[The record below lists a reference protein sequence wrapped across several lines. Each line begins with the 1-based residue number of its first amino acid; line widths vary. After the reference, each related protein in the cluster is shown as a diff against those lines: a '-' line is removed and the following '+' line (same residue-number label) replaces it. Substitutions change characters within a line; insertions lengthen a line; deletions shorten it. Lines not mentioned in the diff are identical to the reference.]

1 MKSGKDGARVLV
13 VGAGFAGLATVSRL
27 ARGGMRV
34 TLADRHIY
42 STFQPLLYQV
52 ATAGLAPSDV
62 AYPLRGF
69 AHKYGARFRHGD
81 LAHVDTDGRIAEF
94 ADGGQLEYDYL
105 ILATG
110 VTAGF
115 FGITGAA
122 EYSHALYTLHDA
134 ATMRARILAGL
145 EQLSLEGVHRDVTVT
160 IVGGGATGVELAGTL
175 AEFRNIGLP
184 SSYPDIDPQ
193 CVHIRLVEQAPVLLT
208 PYVPPLQ
215 EYARE
220 QLVKRGVDLR
230 LNATIKEITADR
242 LILADGEELPSD
254 LTAWAAGVAGPPEAG
269 KWGLPQGKGGRLL
282 VRPDLRVEGQDRI
295 FAIGDIA
302 LTGDHP
308 VPQLAQPALQMGLA
322 RGGPDPAAGG
332 RAGHHPVQLPRQGH
346 DGHDRQ
352 PLGRGRAQPRDTVP
366 RHRRLAGLARA
377 APGHP
382 AGRPEPDH
390 RADQLVVALPELAAG
405 WRHHR
410 RRRPARP
417 ERRGQLTRPARPA
430 GADTPARPRGQRGT
444 MPGTR
449 STSASSPASSSS
461 RLASGYRPGS
471 AANTTAAA

>member
-1 MKSGKDGARVLV
+1 MKSANDGARVLV

-81 LAHVDTDGRIAEF
+81 LAHVDTDRRIAEF
-94 ADGGQLEYDYL
+94 ADGGQFEYDYL

-145 EQLSLEGVHRDVTVT
+145 EQLSLEGVRRDVTVT

-308 VPQLAQPALQMGLA
+308 VPQLAQPALQMGRHAAVQIRRLEAGQDTVPFRYHDKGTMATIGSRSAVVELNHGIRFRGTVAWLA
-322 RGGPDPAAGG
+322 WLALHLVTLLGGRNRITALINLSSRYLSWRRGGGIIVGDDPAAQNAEG
-332 RAGHHPVQLPRQGH
+332 
-346 DGHDRQ
+346 
-352 PLGRGRAQPRDTVP
+352 
-366 RHRRLAGLARA
+366 
-377 APGHP
+377 
-382 AGRPEPDH
+382 
-390 RADQLVVALPELAAG
+390 
-405 WRHHR
+405 
-410 RRRPARP
+410 
-417 ERRGQLTRPARPA
+417 
-430 GADTPARPRGQRGT
+430 
-444 MPGTR
+444 
-449 STSASSPASSSS
+449 
-461 RLASGYRPGS
+461 
-471 AANTTAAA
+471 N

>member
-1 MKSGKDGARVLV
+1 VKSANDGPRVLV

-94 ADGGQLEYDYL
+94 ADGGHLEYDYL

-145 EQLSLEGVHRDVTVT
+145 ERLSLEGVRKDVTVT

-193 CVHIRLVEQAPVLLT
+193 CVHIRLIEQAPVLLT

-282 VRPDLRVEGQDRI
+282 ARPDLRVEGQDRI

-302 LTGDHP
+302 VTGDHP
-308 VPQLAQPALQMGLA
+308 VPQLAQPALQMG
-322 RGGPDPAAGG
+322 RHAAAQI
-332 RAGHHPVQLPRQGH
+332 RRLEAGQ
-346 DGHDRQ
+346 
-352 PLGRGRAQPRDTVP
+352 DTVP
-366 RHRRLAGLARA
+366 FRYHDKGTMATIGSRSAVVELNHGIRFRGTIAWLAWLALHLVTLL
-377 APGHP
+377 G
-382 AGRPEPDH
+382 GRN
-390 RADQLVVALPELAAG
+390 RINALINLSSRYLS
-405 WRHHR
+405 W
-410 RRRPARP
+410 
-417 ERRGQLTRPARPA
+417 RRGGGIIVGDDPPAQNA
-430 GADTPARPRGQRGT
+430 EG
-444 MPGTR
+444 
-449 STSASSPASSSS
+449 
-461 RLASGYRPGS
+461 
-471 AANTTAAA
+471 N

>member
-1 MKSGKDGARVLV
+1 MKSANDGARVLV
-13 VGAGFAGLATVSRL
+13 VGAGFAGLATISRL

-145 EQLSLEGVHRDVTVT
+145 EQLSLEGVRKDVTVT

-242 LILADGEELPSD
+242 LILADGQELPSD

-282 VRPDLRVEGQDRI
+282 SRPDLRVEGQDRI

-308 VPQLAQPALQMGLA
+308 VPQLAQPALQMG
-322 RGGPDPAAGG
+322 RHAAVQI
-332 RAGHHPVQLPRQGH
+332 RRLEAGQ
-346 DGHDRQ
+346 
-352 PLGRGRAQPRDTVP
+352 DTVP
-366 RHRRLAGLARA
+366 FSYHDKGTMATIGSRSAVVELNHGIRFRGTIAWLAWLALHLITLL
-377 APGHP
+377 G
-382 AGRPEPDH
+382 GRN
-390 RADQLVVALPELAAG
+390 RITALINLSSRYLS
-405 WRHHR
+405 W
-410 RRRPARP
+410 
-417 ERRGQLTRPARPA
+417 RRGGGIIVGDDPPAQNA
-430 GADTPARPRGQRGT
+430 EG
-444 MPGTR
+444 
-449 STSASSPASSSS
+449 
-461 RLASGYRPGS
+461 
-471 AANTTAAA
+471 N

>member
-1 MKSGKDGARVLV
+1 VKSASDGARVLV

-145 EQLSLEGVHRDVTVT
+145 ERLSLEGVRKDVTVT

-282 VRPDLRVEGQDRI
+282 ARPDLRVEGQDRI

-308 VPQLAQPALQMGLA
+308 VPQLAQPALQMG
-322 RGGPDPAAGG
+322 RHAAVQI
-332 RAGHHPVQLPRQGH
+332 RRLEAGQ
-346 DGHDRQ
+346 
-352 PLGRGRAQPRDTVP
+352 DTVP
-366 RHRRLAGLARA
+366 FRYHDKGTMATIGSRSAVVELNHGIRFRGTIAWLAWLALHLITLL
-377 APGHP
+377 G
-382 AGRPEPDH
+382 GRN
-390 RADQLVVALPELAAG
+390 RITALINLSSRYLS
-405 WRHHR
+405 W
-410 RRRPARP
+410 
-417 ERRGQLTRPARPA
+417 RRGGGIIVGDDPPAQNA
-430 GADTPARPRGQRGT
+430 EG
-444 MPGTR
+444 
-449 STSASSPASSSS
+449 
-461 RLASGYRPGS
+461 
-471 AANTTAAA
+471 N

>member
-1 MKSGKDGARVLV
+1 MKSASDGARVLV

-134 ATMRARILAGL
+134 ATMRGRILAGL
-145 EQLSLEGVHRDVTVT
+145 ERLSLEGVHRDVTVT

-282 VRPDLRVEGQDRI
+282 ARPDLRVEGQDRI

-308 VPQLAQPALQMGLA
+308 VPQLAQPALQMG
-322 RGGPDPAAGG
+322 RHAAAQI
-332 RAGHHPVQLPRQGH
+332 RRLEAGQ
-346 DGHDRQ
+346 
-352 PLGRGRAQPRDTVP
+352 DTVP
-366 RHRRLAGLARA
+366 FRYHDKGTMATIGSRSAVVELNHGIRFRGTIAWLAWLALHLITLL
-377 APGHP
+377 G
-382 AGRPEPDH
+382 GRN
-390 RADQLVVALPELAAG
+390 RINALINLSSRYLS
-405 WRHHR
+405 W
-410 RRRPARP
+410 
-417 ERRGQLTRPARPA
+417 RRGGGIIVGDDPPAQNA
-430 GADTPARPRGQRGT
+430 EG
-444 MPGTR
+444 
-449 STSASSPASSSS
+449 
-461 RLASGYRPGS
+461 
-471 AANTTAAA
+471 N

>member
-1 MKSGKDGARVLV
+1 VKSANDGARVLV

-94 ADGGQLEYDYL
+94 ADGGHLEYDYL

-134 ATMRARILAGL
+134 ATMRGRILAGL
-145 EQLSLEGVHRDVTVT
+145 ERLSLEGVHKDVTVT

-193 CVHIRLVEQAPVLLT
+193 CVHIRLIEQAPVLLT

-282 VRPDLRVEGQDRI
+282 ARPDLRVEGQDRI

-302 LTGDHP
+302 VTGDHP
-308 VPQLAQPALQMGLA
+308 VPQLAQPALQMG
-322 RGGPDPAAGG
+322 RHAAAQI
-332 RAGHHPVQLPRQGH
+332 RRLEAGQ
-346 DGHDRQ
+346 
-352 PLGRGRAQPRDTVP
+352 DTVP
-366 RHRRLAGLARA
+366 FRYHDKGTMATIGSRSAVVELNHGIRFRGTIAWLAWLALHLVTLL
-377 APGHP
+377 G
-382 AGRPEPDH
+382 GRN
-390 RADQLVVALPELAAG
+390 RINALINLSSRYLS
-405 WRHHR
+405 W
-410 RRRPARP
+410 
-417 ERRGQLTRPARPA
+417 RRGGGIIVGDDPPAQNA
-430 GADTPARPRGQRGT
+430 EG
-444 MPGTR
+444 
-449 STSASSPASSSS
+449 
-461 RLASGYRPGS
+461 
-471 AANTTAAA
+471 N

>member
-1 MKSGKDGARVLV
+1 VKSANDGPRVLV

-81 LAHVDTDGRIAEF
+81 LAHVDPDGRIAEF
-94 ADGGQLEYDYL
+94 ADGGHLEYDYL

-145 EQLSLEGVHRDVTVT
+145 ERLSLEGVRKDVTVT

-193 CVHIRLVEQAPVLLT
+193 CVHIRLIEQAPVLLT

-282 VRPDLRVEGQDRI
+282 ARPDLRVEGQDRI

-302 LTGDHP
+302 VTGDHP
-308 VPQLAQPALQMGLA
+308 VPQLAQPALQMG
-322 RGGPDPAAGG
+322 RHAAAQI
-332 RAGHHPVQLPRQGH
+332 RRLEAGH
-346 DGHDRQ
+346 
-352 PLGRGRAQPRDTVP
+352 DTVP
-366 RHRRLAGLARA
+366 FRYHDKGTMATIGSRSAVVELNHGIRFRGTIAWLAWLALHLVTLL
-377 APGHP
+377 G
-382 AGRPEPDH
+382 GRN
-390 RADQLVVALPELAAG
+390 RINALINLSSRYLS
-405 WRHHR
+405 W
-410 RRRPARP
+410 
-417 ERRGQLTRPARPA
+417 RRGGGIIVGDDPPAQNA
-430 GADTPARPRGQRGT
+430 EG
-444 MPGTR
+444 
-449 STSASSPASSSS
+449 
-461 RLASGYRPGS
+461 
-471 AANTTAAA
+471 N

>member
-1 MKSGKDGARVLV
+1 MKSANDGARVLV

-27 ARGGMRV
+27 ARGGMQV

-94 ADGGQLEYDYL
+94 ADGGRLEYDYL

-134 ATMRARILAGL
+134 AAMRERILAGL
-145 EQLSLEGVHRDVTVT
+145 ELLSLEGVHKDVTVT

-308 VPQLAQPALQMGLA
+308 VPQLAQPALQMG
-322 RGGPDPAAGG
+322 RHAA
-332 RAGHHPVQLPRQGH
+332 VQIRRLESGQ
-346 DGHDRQ
+346 
-352 PLGRGRAQPRDTVP
+352 DTVP
-366 RHRRLAGLARA
+366 FRYHDKGTMATIGSRSAVVELNHGIRFRGTIAWLAWLALHLVTLL
-377 APGHP
+377 G
-382 AGRPEPDH
+382 GRN
-390 RADQLVVALPELAAG
+390 RITALINLTSRYLS
-405 WRHHR
+405 W
-410 RRRPARP
+410 
-417 ERRGQLTRPARPA
+417 RRGGGIIVGDDPPAQNA
-430 GADTPARPRGQRGT
+430 EG
-444 MPGTR
+444 
-449 STSASSPASSSS
+449 
-461 RLASGYRPGS
+461 
-471 AANTTAAA
+471 N

>member
-1 MKSGKDGARVLV
+1 MAGKAKAVKSANDGARVLV

-27 ARGGMRV
+27 ARGGMQV
-34 TLADRHIY
+34 TLTDRHIY

-81 LAHVDTDGRIAEF
+81 LAHVDTDGRVAEF
-94 ADGGQLEYDYL
+94 ADGGHLEYDYL

-145 EQLSLEGVHRDVTVT
+145 EQLSLEDARRDVTVT

-184 SSYPDIDPQ
+184 SSYPDIDPE
-193 CVHIRLVEQAPVLLT
+193 CVHIRLVEQAPALLA

-215 EYARE
+215 EYARA
-220 QLVKRGVDLR
+220 QLVKRGVDLH
-230 LNATIKEITADR
+230 LNATIKEITTDR
-242 LILADGEELPSD
+242 LILADGTELPSD

-269 KWGLPQGKGGRLL
+269 KWGLPQGKAGRML
-282 VRPDLRVEGQDRI
+282 VHPDLRVEGQDRI

-302 LTGDHP
+302 LISDHP
-308 VPQLAQPALQMGLA
+308 VPQLAQPALQMG
-322 RGGPDPAAGG
+322 RHTAAQI
-332 RAGHHPVQLPRQGH
+332 RRLEAGQ
-346 DGHDRQ
+346 
-352 PLGRGRAQPRDTVP
+352 DTVP
-366 RHRRLAGLARA
+366 FRYHDKGTMATIGSRSAVVQLNHGIRFRGTIAWLAWLALHLVTLL
-377 APGHP
+377 G
-382 AGRPEPDH
+382 GRN
-390 RADQLVVALPELAAG
+390 RINALINLSSRYLS
-405 WRHHR
+405 W
-410 RRRPARP
+410 
-417 ERRGQLTRPARPA
+417 RRGGGIIVGDDPPAQNA
-430 GADTPARPRGQRGT
+430 EG
-444 MPGTR
+444 
-449 STSASSPASSSS
+449 
-461 RLASGYRPGS
+461 
-471 AANTTAAA
+471 N

>member
-1 MKSGKDGARVLV
+1 VKSANDGARVLV
-13 VGAGFAGLATVSRL
+13 VGAGFAGLATISRL

-134 ATMRARILAGL
+134 ATMRARILEGL
-145 EQLSLEGVHRDVTVT
+145 ERLSLEGVRKDVTVT

-193 CVHIRLVEQAPVLLT
+193 CVHIRLVEQAPALLT

-220 QLVKRGVDLR
+220 QLVKRGVELR

-282 VRPDLRVEGQDRI
+282 ARPDLRVEGQDRI

-308 VPQLAQPALQMGLA
+308 VPQLAQPALQMG
-322 RGGPDPAAGG
+322 RHAA
-332 RAGHHPVQLPRQGH
+332 VQIRRLE
-346 DGHDRQ
+346 DGQ
-352 PLGRGRAQPRDTVP
+352 DTVP
-366 RHRRLAGLARA
+366 FRYHDKGTMATIGSRSAVVELNHGIRFRGTIAWLAWLALHLITLL
-377 APGHP
+377 G
-382 AGRPEPDH
+382 GRN
-390 RADQLVVALPELAAG
+390 RITALINLSSRYLS
-405 WRHHR
+405 W
-410 RRRPARP
+410 
-417 ERRGQLTRPARPA
+417 RRGGGIIVGDDPPAQNA
-430 GADTPARPRGQRGT
+430 EG
-444 MPGTR
+444 
-449 STSASSPASSSS
+449 
-461 RLASGYRPGS
+461 
-471 AANTTAAA
+471 N

>member
-1 MKSGKDGARVLV
+1 MKSASDGARVLV

-134 ATMRARILAGL
+134 ATMRGRILAGL
-145 EQLSLEGVHRDVTVT
+145 ERLSLEGVHRDVTVT

-282 VRPDLRVEGQDRI
+282 TRPDLRVEGQDRI

-308 VPQLAQPALQMGLA
+308 VPQLAQPALQMG
-322 RGGPDPAAGG
+322 RHAAAQI
-332 RAGHHPVQLPRQGH
+332 RRLEAGQ
-346 DGHDRQ
+346 
-352 PLGRGRAQPRDTVP
+352 DTVP
-366 RHRRLAGLARA
+366 FRYHDKGTMATIGSRSAVVELNHGIRFRGTIAWLAWLALHLITLL
-377 APGHP
+377 G
-382 AGRPEPDH
+382 GRN
-390 RADQLVVALPELAAG
+390 RITALINLSSRYLS
-405 WRHHR
+405 W
-410 RRRPARP
+410 
-417 ERRGQLTRPARPA
+417 RRGGGIIVGDDPPAQNA
-430 GADTPARPRGQRGT
+430 EG
-444 MPGTR
+444 
-449 STSASSPASSSS
+449 
-461 RLASGYRPGS
+461 
-471 AANTTAAA
+471 N

>member
-1 MKSGKDGARVLV
+1 MILFCITSTFPLRHDRRGFGVRVAGKANAVKSANDGARVLV

-27 ARGGMRV
+27 ARGGMQV

-81 LAHVDTDGRIAEF
+81 LAHVDTDSRVAEF
-94 ADGGQLEYDYL
+94 ADGGRLEYDYL

-145 EQLSLEGVHRDVTVT
+145 EQFSLEGVRKDVTVT

-184 SSYPDIDPQ
+184 SSYPDIDPA

-208 PYVPPLQ
+208 PYVPQLQ
-215 EYARE
+215 EYARA

-242 LILADGEELPSD
+242 LILADGQELPSD

-269 KWGLPQGKGGRLL
+269 KWGLPQGKGGRMM

-308 VPQLAQPALQMGLA
+308 VPQLAQPALQMG
-322 RGGPDPAAGG
+322 RHAATQI
-332 RAGHHPVQLPRQGH
+332 RRLEAGQ
-346 DGHDRQ
+346 
-352 PLGRGRAQPRDTVP
+352 DTVP
-366 RHRRLAGLARA
+366 FSYHDKGTMATIGSRSAVVQLNHGIRFRGTIAWLAWLALHLVTLL
-377 APGHP
+377 G
-382 AGRPEPDH
+382 GRN
-390 RADQLVVALPELAAG
+390 RINALINLSSRYLS
-405 WRHHR
+405 W
-410 RRRPARP
+410 
-417 ERRGQLTRPARPA
+417 RRGGGIIVGDDPPAQNA
-430 GADTPARPRGQRGT
+430 EG
-444 MPGTR
+444 
-449 STSASSPASSSS
+449 
-461 RLASGYRPGS
+461 
-471 AANTTAAA
+471 N

>member
-1 MKSGKDGARVLV
+1 MKSGNDGARVLV

-308 VPQLAQPALQMGLA
+308 VPQLAQPALQMGRHAAAQIRRLEAGQDTIPFSYHDKGTMATIGSRSAVVELNHGIRFRGTVAWLA
-322 RGGPDPAAGG
+322 WLALHLVTLLGGRNRITALINLSSRYLSWRRGGGIIVGDDP
-332 RAGHHPVQLPRQGH
+332 P
-346 DGHDRQ
+346 
-352 PLGRGRAQPRDTVP
+352 AQN
-366 RHRRLAGLARA
+366 AEG
-377 APGHP
+377 
-382 AGRPEPDH
+382 
-390 RADQLVVALPELAAG
+390 
-405 WRHHR
+405 
-410 RRRPARP
+410 
-417 ERRGQLTRPARPA
+417 
-430 GADTPARPRGQRGT
+430 
-444 MPGTR
+444 
-449 STSASSPASSSS
+449 
-461 RLASGYRPGS
+461 
-471 AANTTAAA
+471 N

>member
-1 MKSGKDGARVLV
+1 VKSANDGARVLV
-13 VGAGFAGLATVSRL
+13 VGAGFAGLATISRL

-134 ATMRARILAGL
+134 ATMRARILEGL
-145 EQLSLEGVHRDVTVT
+145 ERLSLEGVRKDVTVT

-193 CVHIRLVEQAPVLLT
+193 CVHIRLVEQAPALLT

-282 VRPDLRVEGQDRI
+282 ARPDLRVEGQDRI

-308 VPQLAQPALQMGLA
+308 VPQLAQPALQMG
-322 RGGPDPAAGG
+322 RHAAVQI
-332 RAGHHPVQLPRQGH
+332 RRLEAGQ
-346 DGHDRQ
+346 
-352 PLGRGRAQPRDTVP
+352 DTVP
-366 RHRRLAGLARA
+366 FRYHDKGTMATIGSRSAVVELNHGIRFRGTIAWLAWLALHLITLL
-377 APGHP
+377 G
-382 AGRPEPDH
+382 GRN
-390 RADQLVVALPELAAG
+390 RITALINLSSRYLS
-405 WRHHR
+405 W
-410 RRRPARP
+410 
-417 ERRGQLTRPARPA
+417 RRGGGIIVGDDPPAQNA
-430 GADTPARPRGQRGT
+430 EG
-444 MPGTR
+444 
-449 STSASSPASSSS
+449 
-461 RLASGYRPGS
+461 
-471 AANTTAAA
+471 N